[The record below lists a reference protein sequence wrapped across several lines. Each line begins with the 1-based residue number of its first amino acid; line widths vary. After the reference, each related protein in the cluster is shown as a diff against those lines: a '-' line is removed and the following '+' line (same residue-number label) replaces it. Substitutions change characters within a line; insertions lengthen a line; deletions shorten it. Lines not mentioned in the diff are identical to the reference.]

1 MPPSVVDTV
10 VPFVVFVV
18 TDVGEI
24 CRPRSNASTC
34 QSLFFRFG
42 SFLFF
47 FLSLSLSLFPP
58 PLSSLFFFFFFALAA
73 TAPRR
78 GFYFVS
84 FLCVR
89 LLPRPGSVGGAGG
102 PLLALFAP
110 FRANRLATDRSRSAA
125 IMKFRAKTEPFTNG
139 RLFVLNGL
147 HFFLLKKKN
156 NKKTFL
162 FHTQFLPVSTVFS
175 LRVSVIRVVTG
186 FHFEF
191 YLVLPSFTGFYL
203 VLLGFT

>member
-47 FLSLSLSLFPP
+47 FSLSLSLSLFPP

-147 HFFLLKKKN
+147 HFFLLKKKQ
-156 NKKTFL
+156 KTKNIFISY
-162 FHTQFLPVSTVFS
+162 PVSTGFDRVFFAS
-175 LRVSVIRVVTG
+175 QC
-186 FHFEF
+186 
-191 YLVLPSFTGFYL
+191 Y
-203 VLLGFT
+203 